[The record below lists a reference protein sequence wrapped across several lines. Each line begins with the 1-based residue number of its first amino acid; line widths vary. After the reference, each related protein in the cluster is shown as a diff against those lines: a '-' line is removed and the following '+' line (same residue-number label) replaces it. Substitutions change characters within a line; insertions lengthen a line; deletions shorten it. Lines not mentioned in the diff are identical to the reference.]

1 MPACPALFVAA
12 TASGQGKTSVTAA
25 LARHHRRLGRR
36 VRVFKTGPDFLD
48 PMLLARASGARV
60 YSLDLGMV
68 GERGCRALLARAAAE
83 ADVILIEGAMGL
95 FDGTPSS
102 ADLAQAFG
110 VPVAAVIAARSM
122 AQTFGAL
129 AFGLAHFRPGL
140 PFHGVLAN
148 RVGSERHAQLLRG
161 ALPGSIRWL
170 GHLPRDARI
179 ALPERH
185 LGLHQPDDVA
195 DLDARLD
202 RAADAIAHTALAA
215 LPPVVEFACGDAAN
229 AEADAGDG
237 GATIPARDA
246 SRTAHRTATA
256 ARVAAGRGALA
267 GATMRAAHGE
277 RAARSADAAAHET
290 VDDALL
296 DAAKRAGTGDG
307 ALSPSPDAGGAI
319 GAIGTIRSTETTETT
334 EAVPS
339 LVGCRIAIARD
350 AAFSF
355 IYPANLDQLEALGA
369 ELAFFSPLADEP
381 VPDGSHALYL
391 PGGYPEL
398 HAARL
403 AANATAARSIAAH
416 VAAGRRVVAEC
427 GGMLYLSDAL
437 TDADGVTTP
446 MLGLVP
452 GHATMQRRFA
462 ALGMQTLATRFGAM
476 TGHTFHYSRL
486 ATPLAPVAAATRPDD
501 GAAGEPVY
509 RHGPIVATYLHAYW
523 PSNPRA
529 AAALFAGDAP

>member
-1 MPACPALFVAA
+1 MPACPALFVSAA
-12 TASGQGKTSVTAA
+12 ASGQGKTSVTAA

-48 PMLLARASGARV
+48 PMLLARASGASV

-83 ADVILIEGAMGL
+83 ADVILIEGVMGL

-102 ADLAQAFG
+102 ADLAQAFR
-110 VPVAAVIAARSM
+110 VPVAAVISAQSM
-122 AQTFGAL
+122 AQTFAAL
-129 AFGLAHFRPGL
+129 AFGLAHFRPGV

-148 RVGSERHAQLLRG
+148 RVGSDRHAQLLRG
-161 ALPGSIRWL
+161 ALPESIRWL

-195 DLDARLD
+195 DLDARVD
-202 RAADAIAHTALAA
+202 RAADAIARTALAE
-215 LPPVVEFACGDAAN
+215 LPPVVEFAFVDADGHGMVATPRSTDDRHDAPAATSVTEDDDVITTTSVAEDDDVTAMTSVAEDDDVTATTSAVDGDHETIASAAP
-229 AEADAGDG
+229 AGD
-237 GATIPARDA
+237 RSRA
-246 SRTAHRTATA
+246 SVASA
-256 ARVAAGRGALA
+256 AAPRLA
-267 GATMRAAHGE
+267 G
-277 RAARSADAAAHET
+277 
-290 VDDALL
+290 
-296 DAAKRAGTGDG
+296 K
-307 ALSPSPDAGGAI
+307 
-319 GAIGTIRSTETTETT
+319 
-334 EAVPS
+334 
-339 LVGCRIAIARD
+339 RIAIARD

-369 ELAFFSPLADEP
+369 ELAFFSPLADAP
-381 VPDGSHALYL
+381 LPDGCDALYL

-403 AANATAARSIAAH
+403 AANATTARAIAAH
-416 VAAGRRVVAEC
+416 VAAGKPVVAEC
-427 GGMLYLSDAL
+427 GGMLYLGDSL
-437 TDADGVTTP
+437 TDVDGVKTP

-452 GHATMQRRFA
+452 GDATMQRRFA

-476 TGHTFHYSRL
+476 TGHTFHYSRF
-486 ATPLAPVAAATRPDD
+486 ATPLTPVAAATRPDD
-501 GAAGEPVY
+501 GAAGESVY
-509 RHGPIVATYLHAYW
+509 RHGPIVATYFHAYW

-529 AAALFAGDAP
+529 AAALFTGDAP

>member
-12 TASGQGKTSVTAA
+12 AASGQGKTSVTAA

-110 VPVAAVIAARSM
+110 VPVAAVIAAQSM

-256 ARVAAGRGALA
+256 ARV
-267 GATMRAAHGE
+267 
-277 RAARSADAAAHET
+277 
-290 VDDALL
+290 
-296 DAAKRAGTGDG
+296 
-307 ALSPSPDAGGAI
+307 
-319 GAIGTIRSTETTETT
+319 
-334 EAVPS
+334 
-339 LVGCRIAIARD
+339 
-350 AAFSF
+350 
-355 IYPANLDQLEALGA
+355 
-369 ELAFFSPLADEP
+369 
-381 VPDGSHALYL
+381 
-391 PGGYPEL
+391 
-398 HAARL
+398 
-403 AANATAARSIAAH
+403 
-416 VAAGRRVVAEC
+416 
-427 GGMLYLSDAL
+427 
-437 TDADGVTTP
+437 
-446 MLGLVP
+446 
-452 GHATMQRRFA
+452 
-462 ALGMQTLATRFGAM
+462 
-476 TGHTFHYSRL
+476 
-486 ATPLAPVAAATRPDD
+486 
-501 GAAGEPVY
+501 
-509 RHGPIVATYLHAYW
+509 
-523 PSNPRA
+523 
-529 AAALFAGDAP
+529 

>member
-12 TASGQGKTSVTAA
+12 AASGQGKTSVTAA

-48 PMLLARASGARV
+48 PMLLARASGASV

-83 ADVILIEGAMGL
+83 ADVILIEGVMGL

-102 ADLAQAFG
+102 ADLAQAFR
-110 VPVAAVIAARSM
+110 VPVAAVISAQSM
-122 AQTFGAL
+122 AQTFAAL
-129 AFGLAHFRPGL
+129 AFGLAHFRPGV

-161 ALPGSIRWL
+161 ALPESIRWL
-170 GHLPRDARI
+170 GHLPRDAQI

-185 LGLHQPDDVA
+185 LGLHQPDDIA
-195 DLDARLD
+195 DLDARID
-202 RAADAIAHTALAA
+202 RAADAIARTALAG
-215 LPPVVEFACGDAAN
+215 LPPVVEFAFVDANGHGMVTTPGPTDDCHDAPATASDAEDGGGVVVATNAVDGGQETIAPSDAA
-229 AEADAGDG
+229 GDRSRASVASAV
-237 GATIPARDA
+237 ATQ
-246 SRTAHRTATA
+246 T
-256 ARVAAGRGALA
+256 
-267 GATMRAAHGE
+267 
-277 RAARSADAAAHET
+277 
-290 VDDALL
+290 
-296 DAAKRAGTGDG
+296 
-307 ALSPSPDAGGAI
+307 
-319 GAIGTIRSTETTETT
+319 
-334 EAVPS
+334 PS
-339 LVGCRIAIARD
+339 LASKRIAIARD

-369 ELAFFSPLADEP
+369 ELAFFSPLADAP
-381 VPDGSHALYL
+381 LPAGCDALYL

-403 AANATAARSIAAH
+403 AANATTARAIAAH
-416 VAAGRRVVAEC
+416 VAAGKPVVAEC
-427 GGMLYLSDAL
+427 GGMLYLSDSL
-437 TDADGVTTP
+437 TDVDGARTP

-452 GHATMQRRFA
+452 GDATMQRRFA

-476 TGHTFHYSRL
+476 TGHTFHYSRF

-501 GAAGEPVY
+501 GAAGEAVY
-509 RHGPIVATYLHAYW
+509 RHGPIVATYFHAYW

-529 AAALFAGDAP
+529 AAALFTGDAP